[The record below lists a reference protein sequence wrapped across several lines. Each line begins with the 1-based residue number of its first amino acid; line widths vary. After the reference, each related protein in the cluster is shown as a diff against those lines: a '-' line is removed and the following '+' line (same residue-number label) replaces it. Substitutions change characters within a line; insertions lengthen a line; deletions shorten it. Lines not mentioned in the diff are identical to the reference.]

1 MENLKNCVILE
12 GGKNRLSRLE
22 IEALETQY
30 SYAVAMGAGEDSELY
45 GLFNNK
51 REALKWARRLFER
64 TCADADDFV
73 EVWQRNYWGE
83 GLDECIKRFAK

>member
-1 MENLKNCVILE
+1 MDKLNCLILE
-12 GGKNRLSRLE
+12 GSRNGLNRLE
-22 IEALETQY
+22 IEGLEPRY
-30 SYAVAMGAGEDSELY
+30 KYAAIKGAGEDSDLY

-51 REALKWARRLFER
+51 QEAIKWAKGLFER
-64 TCADADDFV
+64 TCADAGDFV